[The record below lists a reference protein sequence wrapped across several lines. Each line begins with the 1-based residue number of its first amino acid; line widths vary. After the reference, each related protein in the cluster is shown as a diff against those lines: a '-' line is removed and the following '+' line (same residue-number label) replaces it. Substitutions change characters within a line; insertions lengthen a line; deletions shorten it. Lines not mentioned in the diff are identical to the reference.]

1 MEQYLYFGSLGPHE
15 RQFQIPNFTG
25 LALEPAHD
33 REMKHDLA
41 AALPYPGSSIAKI
54 QAQDVLEHLAF
65 DKVPFV
71 LDEIYRVLKPGGIFR
86 LSVPDYRSP
95 VLKRRSIYDARGRV
109 IGDLLMGAA
118 SYLDPATGE
127 ARVRFSE
134 DGEAHL
140 WFPRYEL
147 ITHLVL
153 KSELRKAQIHF
164 YQGFLD
170 DHTYLCEPV
179 PENEMFV
186 QRAAPHDGRAG
197 GAPISLIADFVK

>member
-15 RQFQIPNFTG
+15 RQYQIPNFTG

-33 REMKHDLA
+33 REKKHDLA
-41 AALPYPGSSIAKI
+41 AALPYPAGSIAKI

-86 LSVPDYRSP
+86 LSVPDHRCP

-109 IGDLLMGAA
+109 IGDLLMGAT

-153 KSELRKAQIHF
+153 KSEIRKAQIHF

-186 QRAAPHDGRAG
+186 QRAAPHDQRAG
-197 GAPISLIADFVK
+197 GAPISIIADFVK